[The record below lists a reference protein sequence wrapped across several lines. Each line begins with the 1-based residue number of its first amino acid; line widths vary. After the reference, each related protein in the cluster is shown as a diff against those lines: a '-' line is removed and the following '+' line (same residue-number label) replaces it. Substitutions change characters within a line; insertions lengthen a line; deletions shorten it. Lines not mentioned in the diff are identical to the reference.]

1 MYTKVSST
9 KDQLSMKQTY
19 ISLPKWYLKTSP
31 LIYPLQKE
39 KGVQKAKKILKT
51 KKGKLRLS
59 LLMRIGAEV
68 IGH

>member
-1 MYTKVSST
+1 
-9 KDQLSMKQTY
+9 MKQTY